1 MTGAEKY
8 LKTLLEQK
16 EYINNMI
23 RRKEEL
29 IEKARTVKTVDT
41 SIERVQTSHNTDRI
55 CDIATEIAALE
66 QEIEE
71 EDAKL
76 WKSIYEF
83 KQLMNNVH
91 YIAYIRVIRVLQS
104 KITRCWIT

>member
-41 SIERVQTSHNTDRI
+41 SI
-55 CDIATEIAALE
+55 
-66 QEIEE
+66 
-71 EDAKL
+71 
-76 WKSIYEF
+76 
-83 KQLMNNVH
+83 
-91 YIAYIRVIRVLQS
+91 
-104 KITRCWIT
+104 

>member
-1 MTGAEKY
+1 MHVY
-8 LKTLLEQK
+8 
-16 EYINNMI
+16 
-23 RRKEEL
+23 
-29 IEKARTVKTVDT
+29 
-41 SIERVQTSHNTDRI
+41 TDRQ
-55 CDIATEIAALE
+55 

-91 YIAYIRVIRVLQS
+91 DIAYIRVLNQIYFLFHTPERAAQELKLILLSANRIQE
-104 KITRCWIT
+104 

>member
-23 RRKEEL
+23 SHRTEL

-41 SIERVQTSHNTDRI
+41 SIERVQTSHNIDRI
-55 CDIATEIAALE
+55 C
-66 QEIEE
+66 
-71 EDAKL
+71 
-76 WKSIYEF
+76 SI
-83 KQLMNNVH
+83 NNRDCS
-91 YIAYIRVIRVLQS
+91 IRAGNNRR
-104 KITRCWIT
+104 RCKTLAVFAGVPAVAE